1 MVAVSTASRPER
13 DEEPGHESRVSSD
26 ERCKVIRK
34 DWPFCTLIRIWPKCW
49 PNGLKRNRPNR
60 AYARQVHN
68 KQGAHLRLVPG
79 ETNEKGQ
86 INEANDYR
94 EHMELPTYTV
104 PKSLLSPQ
112 PAPPSRGGHLLRRS
126 LSEVDGLDCHS
137 RATRKRRQTRAES
150 TSGRTELEFILQRQD
165 TISESLLSP
174 LSHADIALQAP
185 INRDDGPDRHNIPA
199 TTSHSGLSIGVHS
212 QSKTDENHSPPSSSL
227 NAKQSEELLFTGPHS
242 CQSSDESPDL
252 AFPFPTPTKD
262 LRMKYDCF
270 LELSNKDFFPTP
282 SMTDIREEAPTSILS
297 WNSATN
303 QPILLDEAMPAA
315 GQDEAGLGSLLDTS
329 ASTEA
334 RLSHVLKAVAA
345 AGFESLDNAV
355 VAYYAKTLKDDE
367 WLGQEQR
374 LNRIRRLPVL
384 LKELH
389 LASEGWCQWQRRSF
403 QEQVIKSTEDIL
415 IAELEDHLTA
425 RADPDHGQPNQAFK
439 HKARDEAILRL
450 RSVKSHRAKPS
461 AMLTGGI
468 AP

>member
-1 MVAVSTASRPER
+1 MTIENTWSYSKILAITAAGASLTRRPLVTQVVKT
-13 DEEPGHESRVSSD
+13 H
-26 ERCKVIRK
+26 
-34 DWPFCTLIRIWPKCW
+34 
-49 PNGLKRNRPNR
+49 R
-60 AYARQVHN
+60 AQ
-68 KQGAHLRLVPG
+68 
-79 ETNEKGQ
+79 
-86 INEANDYR
+86 
-94 EHMELPTYTV
+94 
-104 PKSLLSPQ
+104 
-112 PAPPSRGGHLLRRS
+112 
-126 LSEVDGLDCHS
+126 
-137 RATRKRRQTRAES
+137 
-150 TSGRTELEFILQRQD
+150 
-165 TISESLLSP
+165 SLLSP

-439 HKARDEAILRL
+439 HKARDEADIEAEVRQIPPCKALGNANWRYN
-450 RSVKSHRAKPS
+450 
-461 AMLTGGI
+461 TI
-468 AP
+468 ASKHGHSDMPNLVGKFLAASTDLDT